1 MFFPNL
7 CVTSVVIDW
16 VYFEFLTEKKKK
28 KRLPRPGIVQ
38 SSYELSGFE
47 PGTFRS
53 SVWRSPNWA
62 ISAVEYVEVIFA

>member
-1 MFFPNL
+1 MFFQNL

-16 VYFEFLTEKKKK
+16 VYFEFLTEKK

-62 ISAVEYVEVIFA
+62 ISAVEIVMVIFA